1 MKLIEHYVALVKTG
15 LAAAYGQMNE
25 MTLAE
30 IADGL
35 CCTERNAK
43 LILNNME
50 NKKWIS
56 RESGAGRGR
65 KSKIA
70 FLRRPEDLLLQTAKA
85 YTMAGK
91 LEKAKDLL
99 QQYQSAF
106 PGLQNEYSMWLSEA
120 FGFVTETGGDGEKD
134 VLRLFITPEAVSS
147 LDPCRIF
154 LRSEGHFVK
163 QIFDTLLTFDSD
175 MQEPK
180 PHLIHGWEEDGKK
193 RWRFFLR
200 KGVSFHNGQPLTA
213 RDVAF
218 TFQRFLTQADNPYK
232 WLLHG
237 VTQILENGPYGVE
250 LILDKPNALLP
261 YALCDER
268 LSILSAEQGGGVNG
282 TGPFRVNRHCDQMLV
297 LKANERYFKGRPF
310 LDRVEF
316 VFSEQAREMNG
327 FTIQEKLACSDRQ
340 TVFEERHVQYLSLNL
355 KKKGPLQDRS
365 FRKALRLLISSE
377 RLVREAGGHRKI
389 PVTSFLHPSSFEWED
404 VSPSELLKQSGYEG
418 ETLVL
423 YTFSETDH
431 REDAEWIQNICTQ
444 HGVRLTLQ
452 FCDAAA
458 LRRQEIVQMADIIH
472 DSATFYQ
479 DSEFGF
485 LHLLLSENS
494 FLCQHLSEKQ
504 EQICSNMTEQ
514 IFSIPDRSSR
524 IQTLQDIDR
533 QLIQAFNAIPLYQ
546 SVLHVTSSE
555 NVKGLMLDEEGWID
569 LYAVWL
575 SK

>member
-15 LAAAYGQMNE
+15 SAAYGQMNE
-25 MTLAE
+25 MTLTE
-30 IADGL
+30 MADSL
-35 CCTERNAK
+35 FCTERNAK
-43 LILNNME
+43 LILHKLE
-50 NKKWIS
+50 NKNWII

-70 FLRRPEDLLLQTAKA
+70 FLRQPEELLLQTAKE

-91 LEKAKDLL
+91 LIKAKELL

-106 PGLQNEYSMWLSEA
+106 PGLQNEYDMWFSEV
-120 FGFVTETGGDGEKD
+120 FGFVTETGWDGEKD
-134 VLRLFITPEAVSS
+134 VLRLFITPGAVSS
-147 LDPCRIF
+147 LDPCQIF

-163 QIFDTLLTFDSD
+163 QIFDTLLTLDPAV
-175 MQEPK
+175 QEPK
-180 PHLIHGWEEDGKK
+180 PHLVHGWEESGKN

-218 TFQRFLTQADNPYK
+218 TFQRFLAQADNPYK

-237 VTQILENGPYGVE
+237 VKQVLENGPYCVD
-250 LILDKPNALLP
+250 LILDKPNELLP
-261 YALCDER
+261 YVLCDER
-268 LSILSAEQGGGVNG
+268 LSILPAEQGGGING
-282 TGPFRVNRHCDQMLV
+282 SGPFRVIQHHRQMLV
-297 LKANERYFKGRPF
+297 LEANEHYFKGRPF

-316 VFSEQAREMNG
+316 VFSEQAGEMNG
-327 FTIQEKLACSDRQ
+327 FTIQEKQ
-340 TVFEERHVQYLSLNL
+340 TCPEQQIVFDERHVQYLSLNL
-355 KKKGPLQDRS
+355 KKKGPLQHRS
-365 FRKALRLLISSE
+365 FRKALRLLISSQ
-377 RLVREAGGHRKI
+377 RLVREAGGHRRI
-389 PVTSFLHPSSFEWED
+389 PVTSFLHPNLLDWGG

-431 REDAEWIQNICTQ
+431 REDAEWIQNVCAQQGI
-444 HGVRLTLQ
+444 RLALQ
-452 FCDAAA
+452 FCDSAD
-458 LRRQEIVQMADIIH
+458 LRRPEIVQMADIIH

-485 LHLLLSENS
+485 LHLLLSQNS
-494 FLCQHLSEKQ
+494 FLSQHLSEKL
-504 EQICSNMTEQ
+504 EQICSEMSER
-514 IFSIPDRSSR
+514 IFSTPDRCSR
-524 IQTLQDIDR
+524 INMLRDIDC
-533 QLIQAFNAIPLYQ
+533 QLIKEFNAIPLYQ
-546 SVLHVTSSE
+546 NVLQVTSSE

-569 LYAVWL
+569 LYSVWL

>member
-15 LAAAYGQMNE
+15 SAAYGQMNE
-25 MTLAE
+25 MTLTE
-30 IADGL
+30 MADSL
-35 CCTERNAK
+35 FCTERNAK
-43 LILNNME
+43 LILHKLE
-50 NKKWIS
+50 NKNWII

-70 FLRRPEDLLLQTAKA
+70 FLRQPEELLLQTAKE

-91 LEKAKDLL
+91 LIKAKELL

-106 PGLQNEYSMWLSEA
+106 PGLQNEYDMWFSEV
-120 FGFVTETGGDGEKD
+120 FGFVTETGWDGEKD
-134 VLRLFITPEAVSS
+134 VLRLFITPGAVSS
-147 LDPCRIF
+147 LDPCQIF
-154 LRSEGHFVK
+154 LRSEGHLVK
-163 QIFDTLLTFDSD
+163 QIFDTLLTLDPAV
-175 MQEPK
+175 QEPK
-180 PHLIHGWEEDGKK
+180 PHLVHGWEEAGKK

-218 TFQRFLTQADNPYK
+218 TFQRFLAQADNPYK

-237 VTQILENGPYGVE
+237 VKQVLENGPYCVE
-250 LILDKPNALLP
+250 LILDKPNELLP
-261 YALCDER
+261 YVLCDER
-268 LSILSAEQGGGVNG
+268 LSILPAEQDGGING
-282 TGPFRVNRHCDQMLV
+282 SGPFRVIQHHRQMLV
-297 LKANERYFKGRPF
+297 LEANERYFKGRPF

-316 VFSEQAREMNG
+316 VFSGQAEEMNG
-327 FTIQEKLACSDRQ
+327 FTIQEKQTCPEQQ
-340 TVFEERHVQYLSLNL
+340 TVFDERHVQYLSLNL
-355 KKKGPLQDRS
+355 KKKGPLQHRS

-377 RLVREAGGHRKI
+377 RLVREAGGHRSI
-389 PVTSFLHPSSFEWED
+389 PVTSFLHPNLLDWGG

-431 REDAEWIQNICTQ
+431 REDAEWIQNVCAQ
-444 HGVRLTLQ
+444 HGIRLTLQ
-452 FCDAAA
+452 FCDSAD
-458 LRRQEIVQMADIIH
+458 LRRPEIVQMADIIH

-485 LHLLLSENS
+485 LHLLLSQNS
-494 FLCQHLSEKQ
+494 FLSQHLSEKL
-504 EQICSNMTEQ
+504 EQICSGMSER
-514 IFSIPDRSSR
+514 IFSTPDRCSR
-524 IQTLQDIDR
+524 INMLRDIDC
-533 QLIQAFNAIPLYQ
+533 QLIQEFNAIPLYQ
-546 SVLHVTSSE
+546 NVLQVTSSE

-569 LYAVWL
+569 LYSVWL

>member
-1 MKLIEHYVALVKTG
+1 MKLIEHYVALVKIG
-15 LAAAYGQMNE
+15 CAAYGQMNE
-25 MTLAE
+25 MTLTE
-30 IADGL
+30 VADCL
-35 CCTERNAK
+35 FCTERNAK
-43 LILNNME
+43 LILHKLE
-50 NKKWIS
+50 NKNWII

-70 FLRRPEDLLLQTAKA
+70 FLRQPEELLLQTAKE

-91 LEKAKDLL
+91 LKKAKELL

-106 PGLQNEYSMWLSEA
+106 PGLQNEYGMWVSEV
-120 FGFVTETGGDGEKD
+120 FGFVTETGRNGEKD
-134 VLRLFITPEAVSS
+134 VLRLFITPESVSS
-147 LDPCRIF
+147 LDPCQIF

-163 QIFDTLLTFDSD
+163 QIFDTLLTFDPAV
-175 MQEPK
+175 QEPK
-180 PHLIHGWEEDGKK
+180 PHLIHGWEADGKK

-200 KGVSFHNGQPLTA
+200 KGVSFHNGQPLAA

-237 VTQILENGPYGVE
+237 VKQVLENGPYCVE
-250 LILDKPNALLP
+250 IILDKPNELLP
-261 YALCDER
+261 YVLCDER
-268 LSILSAEQGGGVNG
+268 LSILPAEQGSGING
-282 TGPFRVNRHCDQMLV
+282 TGPFRVNQHCGQMLV
-297 LKANERYFKGRPF
+297 LEANERYFKGRPF

-316 VFSEQAREMNG
+316 VFSEQVGEMNG
-327 FTIQEKLACSDRQ
+327 FTIQEKQTFSEQQ

-355 KKKGPLQDRS
+355 KKKGPLQHRS
-365 FRKALRLLISSE
+365 FRKALRKLISSE
-377 RLVREAGGHRKI
+377 RLVREAGGHRKT
-389 PVTSFLHPSSFEWED
+389 PVTSFLHPSPFDWGG
-404 VSPSELLKQSGYEG
+404 VSPSELLKQSGYKG

-431 REDAEWIQNICTQ
+431 REDAEWIQNVCAQ
-444 HGVRLTLQ
+444 HGIRLTLQ
-452 FCDAAA
+452 FCDSAD
-458 LRRQEIVQMADIIH
+458 LRRHEIVQMADIIH

-494 FLCQHLSEKQ
+494 FLCQHLSKKL
-504 EQICSNMTEQ
+504 EQICSGMTER
-514 IFSIPDRSSR
+514 IFSMTDRCMR
-524 IQTLQDIDR
+524 IHMLQDIDR
-533 QLIQAFNAIPLYQ
+533 QLIQEFNAIPLYQ
-546 SVLHVTSSE
+546 NVLQVTSSE

-569 LYAVWL
+569 LYSVWL